1 MNEMED
7 DLEVSKMLPQ
17 IEIGFDEHIAE
28 IDTQHER
35 FEKMRSYSDE
45 FGQKPKYEPLEFR
58 VSSKV
63 EVKDPRW
70 LGNSMALFYRNHNP
84 LITIGPH
91 CKTTYSYSYIDSF
104 ISTLSSSRGKIL
116 I

>member
-1 MNEMED
+1 MYKNRYKVEKMNEMED

-45 FGQKPKYEPLEFR
+45 FGQKPKYEPNQH
-58 VSSKV
+58 
-63 EVKDPRW
+63 
-70 LGNSMALFYRNHNP
+70 NSRILFSQ
-84 LITIGPH
+84 LFT
-91 CKTTYSYSYIDSF
+91 S
-104 ISTLSSSRGKIL
+104 L
-116 I
+116 